1 MVVGLAAVDVAMG
14 LLEVLLEV
22 VVFVVNAEDLLVV
35 VEVDTLVVV
44 VVEAARFLI
53 AAVTVT
59 VAGK

>member
-1 MVVGLAAVDVAMG
+1 MVVRLAAVDVAMG
-14 LLEVLLEV
+14 LLEVLLEA
-22 VVFVVNAEDLLVV
+22 VVFVVDAEDLLVV
-35 VEVDTLVVV
+35 VEVDTLVV